1 MPLPPPLGRGSGAL
15 VLAAMRSA
23 EALSV
28 DSSTQVATMEALAA
42 PLARVLALPESTF
55 AQWWCGGAAAQY
67 VHQDDYDVQT
77 AAAAAAAETAAAA
90 AGTQVTAAVSYQA
103 DLGCRIPLNLRPE
116 LAKAGTLRVAER
128 ALLLHHLLGNL
139 HIHDARVSSGDRRG
153 QFLGLMVEELGGSRG
168 YEAFEDAADDGGDLG
183 RAFRNLAALHAH
195 VQKNLP
201 EGTVAA
207 HDVAIVQT
215 LVDEFRTHL
224 PGGGGAEAAEAAA
237 AASAAAAAAAAP
249 KAKVPDADDV
259 PIAAML

>member
-1 MPLPPPLGRGSGAL
+1 
-15 VLAAMRSA
+15 
-23 EALSV
+23 
-28 DSSTQVATMEALAA
+28 
-42 PLARVLALPESTF
+42 
-55 AQWWCGGAAAQY
+55 
-67 VHQDDYDVQT
+67 
-77 AAAAAAAETAAAA
+77 
-90 AGTQVTAAVSYQA
+90 
-103 DLGCRIPLNLRPE
+103 
-116 LAKAGTLRVAER
+116 
-128 ALLLHHLLGNL
+128 
-139 HIHDARVSSGDRRG
+139 
-153 QFLGLMVEELGGSRG
+153 MVEELGGSRG

-249 KAKVPDADDV
+249 KAKVPDADGV